1 MNKRHPQMYINMPVA
16 VYLDGH
22 IYMPVAGK
30 GLKTSILSSSVISS
44 ASLLAFQKCRNRY
57 ALALIN
63 YDYDNTLVIFIYL
76 EGAEGW
82 VGGGGG
88 GVARE

>member
-30 GLKTSILSSSVISS
+30 GIYKERVPVDEVCEHIPENYFKHPIAVHRSINSY
-44 ASLLAFQKCRNRY
+44 NRKFVK
-57 ALALIN
+57 N
-63 YDYDNTLVIFIYL
+63 IYNFRL
-76 EGAEGW
+76 CTQF
-82 VGGGGG
+82 
-88 GVARE
+88 